1 MSYNNS
7 EGLVMVIIMEK
18 VCNAHRRRSIVNRM
32 DKQLLKTYIKSIIKE
47 SQAEPGDPYG
57 EYLFAPQRKDLKTKK
72 REPNTPEED
81 ALLKALEDHYNNE
94 EYTLG
99 GFAPELLDL
108 IQQGKYSK
116 VLSPPPGPYYR
127 VLSELPAPALASFLG
142 VKPRSLTIGDPTEG
156 GGGTMTPGGRYSGS
170 TGIHSWTTK
179 LDSKWLNADILTR
192 KYMKAGEVLAIIVA
206 DESGGD
212 FLINPKGMS
221 AVEGMPSYVATQN
234 EVISFGPVAFDSC
247 VYYVATGAKGE
258 MTSHEALKL
267 LMSLI

>member
-1 MSYNNS
+1 MFLDEETFVFTVRKINRFMKSKLIESIYKRLLS
-7 EGLVMVIIMEK
+7 E
-18 VCNAHRRRSIVNRM
+18 A
-32 DKQLLKTYIKSIIKE
+32 
-47 SQAEPGDPYG
+47 QAEPSDPYG

-108 IQQGKYSK
+108 IAQGKYSK
-116 VLSPPPGPYYR
+116 VLAPPAGPYYR
-127 VLSELPAPALASFLG
+127 LLAELPAPAFAGFLG
-142 VKPRSLTIGDPTEG
+142 MKPKALTVGEPTDG

-179 LDSKWLNADILTR
+179 LDPKWVNKDILTR
-192 KYMKAGEVLAIIVA
+192 KYMKAGEVLAVIVA

-212 FLINPKGMS
+212 FLINPKGMGNVS
-221 AVEGMPSYVATQN
+221 GMPSYVATQN
-234 EVISFGPVAFDSC
+234 EVISFGPVAFDRC

-258 MTSHEALKL
+258 MTSHEALKR
-267 LMSLI
+267 LMTMM

>member
-1 MSYNNS
+1 MNERLLRSY
-7 EGLVMVIIMEK
+7 V
-18 VCNAHRRRSIVNRM
+18 RSI
-32 DKQLLKTYIKSIIKE
+32 IAE
-47 SQAEPGDPYG
+47 SQGDKEDPYG

-99 GFAPELLDL
+99 EFAPELLDL
-108 IQQGKYSK
+108 IAQGKYSK
-116 VLSPPPGPYYR
+116 VLAPPPGPYYR
-127 VLSELPAPALASFLG
+127 VLSELPAPVLAGFLG
-142 VKPRSLTIGDPTEG
+142 VRPKALTVGEPTDG

-179 LDSKWLNADILTR
+179 LDPKWLNKDILTR
-192 KYMKAGEVLAIIVA
+192 KVMKAGEVLAVVVA

-212 FLINPKGMS
+212 FLINPKGMANVS
-221 AVEGMPSYVATQN
+221 GMPSYVATQN
-234 EVISFGPVAFDSC
+234 EVISFGPVDFDRC

-258 MTSHEALKL
+258 TTSHETLKQ
-267 LMSLI
+267 LMSLL

>member
-1 MSYNNS
+1 MDEKTLRRYVR
-7 EGLVMVIIMEK
+7 EVILE
-18 VCNAHRRRSIVNRM
+18 A
-32 DKQLLKTYIKSIIKE
+32 
-47 SQAEPGDPYG
+47 QASKDDPYG
-57 EYLFAPQRKDLKTKK
+57 EYLFAPQRRDLKTKK

-99 GFAPELLDL
+99 EFAPELLDL
-108 IQQGKYSK
+108 IAQGKYSK
-116 VLSPPPGPYYR
+116 VLAPPPGPYYR
-127 VLSELPAPALASFLG
+127 VLSELPAPVLAGFLG
-142 VKPRSLTIGDPTEG
+142 VRPKALTVGEPTDG

-179 LDSKWLNADILTR
+179 LDSKWLNKDILTR
-192 KYMKAGEVLAIIVA
+192 KVMKAGEVLAVVVA

-221 AVEGMPSYVATQN
+221 NVEGMPSYVATQN
-234 EVISFGPVAFDSC
+234 EVISFGPVAFDRC

-258 MTSHEALKL
+258 TTSHEALKQL
-267 LMSLI
+267 LSMM